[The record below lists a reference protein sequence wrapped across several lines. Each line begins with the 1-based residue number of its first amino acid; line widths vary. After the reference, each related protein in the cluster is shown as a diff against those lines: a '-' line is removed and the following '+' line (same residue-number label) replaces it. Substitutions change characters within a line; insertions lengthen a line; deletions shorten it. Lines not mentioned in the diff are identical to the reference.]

1 MESCKKNDKVNQQE
15 GLILTLTLVV
25 VEIHPLLQEE
35 GLGLKNGLI
44 FLTEERSKC
53 ELIQEKLTMLGAVF
67 CKSFSRTKMLRNY
80 QMGFRK
86 YSHYDKESEILDY
99 LEPGKFVPCLL
110 VTGFVPD
117 FLRGEKNL
125 VPFEKVGFDVDKI
138 MNDLQG
144 FRQFARTNPDRLQYV
159 IRRFK
164 TSQIY
169 LERNGESEMQMVMI
183 LAANVFCEYYRDRSV
198 EFRTRLKRQEFGKAI
213 RYCMELAEKYTECDT
228 LEAIKKSIEQYVE
241 QHTEVMICRITE
253 IGGKETEA
261 IKEKNIILF
270 DHDFYYIYEEMARKA
285 CENLLELVSFP
296 NIKKQL
302 YQEGVITCNYIS
314 GNNYTVGRVLTNAY
328 GQSIRERFLVFRKE
342 FFMSVD
348 SLGLEERRGECE
360 CISENLQ
367 IKCPV

>member
-110 VTGFVPD
+110 VTGFIPD

-183 LAANVFCEYYRDRSV
+183 LAASVFCDYYRDRSD
-198 EFRTRLKRQEFGKAI
+198 ELRTRLKRQKFREAI
-213 RYCMELAEKYTECDT
+213 LSYIKLVEKYTDCDALDAT
-228 LEAIKKSIEQYVE
+228 KKSLEQYVE
-241 QHTEVMICRITE
+241 QHQEIMICRISE

-261 IKEKNIILF
+261 IKERKIILF
-270 DHDFYYIYEEMARKA
+270 DDSDYYIYEGLLRKA

-302 YQEGVITCNYIS
+302 YEEGVIRCNYIG
-314 GNNYTVGRVLTNAY
+314 GNNYTVGKVLTNSY
-328 GQSIRERFLVFRKE
+328 GQSMRERFLAFRKE
-342 FFMSVD
+342 FFMTTD

-360 CISENLQ
+360 CISENL
-367 IKCPV
+367 IESLV

>member
-35 GLGLKNGLI
+35 GLGLKNGLL

-53 ELIQEKLTMLGAVF
+53 ELILEKLTMLGVAF
-67 CKSFSRTKMLRNY
+67 CKSFTRTKMLRNY
-80 QMGFRK
+80 QMGLRK

-99 LEPGKFVPCLL
+99 LEPGEFVPCLL
-110 VTGFVPD
+110 VTGFIPD

-144 FRQFARTNPDRLQYV
+144 FRQFARTNPDRLQCV

-183 LAANVFCEYYRDRSV
+183 LVADVFCDYYRDRRV
-198 EFRTRLKRQEFGKAI
+198 ESRTILKRQEFGKAI
-213 RYCMELAEKYTECDT
+213 HYCIELAEKYTECDA
-228 LEAIKKSIEQYVE
+228 LEAIEKSIEQYVE
-241 QHTEVMICRITE
+241 QHSEVIVCRITE
-253 IGGKETEA
+253 IGGKETGA

-270 DHDFYYIYEEMARKA
+270 DDDFYYIYEGLVRKA

-302 YQEGVITCNYIS
+302 YEEGVIRCNYIG
-314 GNNYTVGRVLTNAY
+314 GNNYTVGKVLTNSY
-328 GQSIRERFLVFRKE
+328 GQSMRERFLAFRKE
-342 FFMSVD
+342 FFMTMD

-360 CISENLQ
+360 CISENL
-367 IKCPV
+367 IEKFV